1 MEEYDPQIMRE
12 FMNELQKTGKVSKEV
27 SDKIAASGS
36 TTEKYLQNLGKAT
49 QSASRDIL
57 KGSKDLASG
66 LIEGQRGFEQLTPV
80 LDAAANAIGGLV
92 SIIPIF
98 GRALEAGTQLVA
110 EGGKLMLRQISTQ
123 LKAFQ
128 DITDVGAGALDG
140 MTGLQRQFLSS
151 GLSLE
156 DYTARV
162 RSSSQALA
170 RFRGLAIDGAEDF
183 AQITG
188 AITRGRLGDQLRLL
202 GLSAADIGEFTEGFI
217 ARSTRFGM
225 AQTMTNTQLSQA
237 TVEYAKELDQ
247 LSKATGLSRKAIM
260 SQQDAAMSEA
270 RFRSTLEGIQ
280 NEGVRQNLLNFQ
292 TSVNAVS
299 AGIGQG
305 VRDLASGFF
314 NTEEAQSLMIQTGGA
329 AAGILNDLKSGL
341 IDEFEAR
348 RRLQSSLEGNRQ
360 LLTDLGPAIGDASL
374 ATRNAAGV
382 FDLINAD
389 LTATGFDLGKTQ
401 RSQIEGADGM
411 TKSAVEAQKG
421 IEQMNINMQALFFNA
436 MPAATDIVNKFVET
450 VGKGISKLSEEF
462 GINLPRL
469 ENIGKP
475 INERLVSEIKSSIQG
490 SGGVTKIGDFVA
502 PGMSREETIALVKD
516 MQRSKIRDI
525 TEQDIKVAAQYGV
538 EIAKQFNRASGGT
551 SVKDLGITGFGTN
564 TTVAGLRDMLAGLQ
578 TGTTTGPKTAY
589 SSTSASLTKM
599 AETVNEPT
607 KQSTMATSA
616 SPDVVEQKITNDKLD
631 QMIDILMKQNKIGE
645 KQVRASYGT

>member
-1 MEEYDPQIMRE
+1 MEEYDPQIMRQ
-12 FMNELQKTGKVSKEV
+12 FMDELQRTGKVTKET
-27 SDKIAASGS
+27 SDQIAASGS
-36 TTEKYLQNLGKAT
+36 TTEKYLQNLGKASK
-49 QSASRDIL
+49 SASQDIL
-57 KGSKDLASG
+57 KGAKDMASG

-80 LDAAANAIGGLV
+80 LDAAASAIGGLV

-98 GRALEAGTQLVA
+98 GKALEAGTQLVA

-123 LKAFQ
+123 LKSFQ
-128 DITDVGAGALDG
+128 DISDVGAGALDG
-140 MTGLQRQFLSS
+140 MTGLQKQFLSS

-170 RFRGLAIDGAEDF
+170 RFRGLANSGAEDF

-188 AITRGRLGDQLRLL
+188 TITRGRLGDQLRLL
-202 GLSAADIGEFTEGFI
+202 GLSASDIGEFAEGFI
-217 ARSTRFGM
+217 TRSTRLGT
-225 AQTMTNTQLSQA
+225 AQTMTNAQLSRA
-237 TVEYAKELDQ
+237 TVEYARELDQ

-305 VRDLASGFF
+305 VRDLTSGFF
-314 NTEEAQSLMIQTGGA
+314 NTEEAQALMIQTGGA
-329 AAGILNDLKSGL
+329 AAEIVNSLKTGQ

-348 RRLQSSLEGNRQ
+348 RRLQSALEGNRQ

-389 LTATGFDLGKTQ
+389 LTASGFKLNQ
-401 RSQIEGADGM
+401 QQNQQIIGADGM
-411 TKSAVEAQKG
+411 TQSAVTAQKS
-421 IEQMNINMQALFFNA
+421 IEQMNISMQALFFNA
-436 MPAATDIVNKFVET
+436 MPAATKIVEQFTGT
-450 VGKGISKLSEEF
+450 VSKGLQKLADEF
-462 GINLPRL
+462 GIDLPRI

-475 INERLVSEIKSSIQG
+475 LNERMVSEIKSSIQG
-490 SGGVTKIGDFVA
+490 SGGSTKIGDFVA

-516 MQRSKIRDI
+516 MQRSKIRNI
-525 TEQDIKVAAQYGV
+525 TEQDIKIASQYGV

-551 SVKDLGITGFGTN
+551 KAGDLGITGYGSN
-564 TTVAGLRDMLAGLQ
+564 TTVAGLKDMLAGLQ
-578 TGTTTGPKTAY
+578 TGTTTGPKTSY
-589 SSTSASLTKM
+589 SSTSASLTKLEGSVGQTADTTQM
-599 AETVNEPT
+599 TAQNNSDEILKNIH
-607 KQSTMATSA
+607 QQQM
-616 SPDVVEQKITNDKLD
+616 ITND
-631 QMIDILMKQNKIGE
+631 ILTKGNKIGQQ
-645 KQVRASYGT
+645 QVRATYS